1 MADKNAAIEQIIL
14 DRVYRKETP
23 LATDAAVKR
32 AKYVSAILNSNMGRL
47 FLLRAKNIPI
57 PKISAKEQRPFVRL
71 VDKAL
76 EAKVADPNADTN
88 NIDEEINCLVYD
100 LYGLTE
106 EEITT
111 MERSLGLIHAS
122 DKEEDAAL
130 LLAMLEVNIEDRV
143 SREEVMEILLAPDEC

>member
-23 LATDAAVKR
+23 LATDAAVKQ
-32 AKYVSAILNSNMGRL
+32 AKYVSAILNSNLGRL

-106 EEITT
+106 EEKTT
-111 MERSLGLIHAS
+111 VERSLGLIHAS
-122 DKEEDAAL
+122 DEEEDAAL
-130 LLAMLEVNIEDRV
+130 LRAMLEVNIEDRV
-143 SREEVMEILLAPDEC
+143 SREEFMEILLAPDEC

>member
-23 LATDAAVKR
+23 LATDAVVKQ
-32 AKYVSAILNSNMGRL
+32 AKYVGAILNSNLGRL

-71 VDKAL
+71 VDKAM

-122 DKEEDAAL
+122 DEEEDAAL
-130 LLAMLEVNIEDRV
+130 LRAMLEVNIEDRV
-143 SREEVMEILLAPDEC
+143 SREEFMAIVREMDGS